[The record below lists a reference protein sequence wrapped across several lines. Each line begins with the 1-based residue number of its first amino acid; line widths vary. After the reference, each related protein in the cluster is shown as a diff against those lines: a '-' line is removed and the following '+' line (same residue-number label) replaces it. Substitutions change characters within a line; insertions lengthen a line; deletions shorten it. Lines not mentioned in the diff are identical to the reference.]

1 MKSELV
7 IDDGLRIR
15 VGDEMLGAALRCW
28 VVGDDNV
35 AQLGALANHPA
46 KEVRVALASKENLS
60 QAAFRKLFATRDFAV
75 IEALLSN
82 SGNAEYFSKD
92 MLAGLISQSEFAHI
106 VARGLGD
113 FPNADDSI
121 GEALAAHPD
130 PYVRHAMAG
139 YYDAP
144 KKLPAHAGE

>member
-1 MKSELV
+1 VELA
-7 IDDGLRIR
+7 G
-15 VGDEMLGAALRCW
+15 
-28 VVGDDNV
+28 
-35 AQLGALANHPA
+35 
-46 KEVRVALASKENLS
+46 KTNLS

-82 SGNAEYFSKD
+82 SGNAGYFSKE

-130 PYVRHAMAG
+130 PYVRNAFAG
-139 YYDAP
+139 NFDAP
-144 KKLPAHAGE
+144 KRLLRMLSNDEDPAVARSAKQTLE